1 MDQVDAKHGPVR
13 LGAGEPVKGGHAA
26 IGKVLFPIVRYLIV
40 KPRLNAIKLRQ
51 SVRAFIYEAAMAAA
65 RSTSCSACG
74 TLISALLAAPLSVMF
89 SDLPPATRQIFF
101 RDLDGFVFQRCG
113 HRVVPAIEKAE

>member
-26 IGKVLFPIVRYLIV
+26 IGKVLFPIVRCLIV

-51 SVRAFIYEAAMAAA
+51 SVRAFIYEAAMAATRSASYSACDVVDGA
-65 RSTSCSACG
+65 RSRRRIA
-74 TLISALLAAPLSVMF
+74 V
-89 SDLPPATRQIFF
+89 R
-101 RDLDGFVFQRCG
+101 
-113 HRVVPAIEKAE
+113 